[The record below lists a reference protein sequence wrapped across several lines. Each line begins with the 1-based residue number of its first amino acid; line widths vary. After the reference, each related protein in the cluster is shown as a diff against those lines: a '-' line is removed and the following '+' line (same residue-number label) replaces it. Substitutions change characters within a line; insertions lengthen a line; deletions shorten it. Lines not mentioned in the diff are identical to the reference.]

1 MRKFSVLL
9 ALVLVLG
16 MLLSACQTT
25 TPVVTE
31 PPAAE
36 EPTEEPVEEEPTEE
50 PVAEEPVSMSQYL
63 GSNKLD
69 GNGAPPTFFDDVH
82 IRRGFAYAFDW
93 DAVINEIY
101 QGEAVQSTGLA
112 LVGMPGYDPDDPSLH
127 V

>member
-31 PPAAE
+31 PPVAE
-36 EPTEEPVEEEPTEE
+36 EPTEEPVAEEPTEE
-50 PVAEEPVSMSQYL
+50 PVAEEPTEEPVVEEPVSMSQYL

-82 IRRGFAYAFDW
+82 IRRGFAYAFD
-93 DAVINEIY
+93 
-101 QGEAVQSTGLA
+101 
-112 LVGMPGYDPDDPSLH
+112 
-127 V
+127 